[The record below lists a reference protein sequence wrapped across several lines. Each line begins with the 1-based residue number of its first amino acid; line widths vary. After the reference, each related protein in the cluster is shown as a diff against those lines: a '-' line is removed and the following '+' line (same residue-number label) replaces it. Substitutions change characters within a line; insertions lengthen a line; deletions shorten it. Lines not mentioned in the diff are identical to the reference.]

1 MTSPAPT
8 TPMTELTRVRA
19 GSGARLGVVLGPLV
33 LIAVVGLAIFGG
45 RPRSE
50 PGTPA
55 PIDAV
60 LGVSVDSVPS
70 AVVATVVAT
79 PMLPATVY
87 IPWPAIPRLE
97 SLAAARVGHVPFAV
111 PTIARGRS
119 ARRAPSAPYE
129 R

>member
-1 MTSPAPT
+1 MNGPAPT
-8 TPMTELTRVRA
+8 APMTELTRVRA
-19 GSGARLGVVLGPLV
+19 GSGARVGIVLGPLV
-33 LIAVVGLAIFGG
+33 LIGVVGLAIFGG
-45 RPRSE
+45 RSGVG

-60 LGVSVDSVPS
+60 RGVSAAAMPS
-70 AVVATVVAT
+70 AVASPVVAM
-79 PMLPATVY
+79 PRSPATVY

-97 SLAAARVGHVPFAV
+97 SMAAARVGHVPFAV

>member
-8 TPMTELTRVRA
+8 APMTELTRVRA
-19 GSGARLGVVLGPLV
+19 GSGARVGVVLGPLV
-33 LIAVVGLAIFGG
+33 LIAVVGLAIVGG
-45 RPRSE
+45 RPGSE
-50 PGTPA
+50 AGTPA

-60 LGVSVDSVPS
+60 SGVSVDSVPS

-79 PMLPATVY
+79 PMLPATAY

-119 ARRAPSAPYE
+119 SRRAPSAPYE

>member
-1 MTSPAPT
+1 MNGPAPT
-8 TPMTELTRVRA
+8 APMTELTRVRA
-19 GSGARLGVVLGPLV
+19 GSGARVGIVLGPLV

-45 RPRSE
+45 RPGSE

-60 LGVSVDSVPS
+60 RGVSAAAMPS
-70 AVVATVVAT
+70 AVASPVVAM
-79 PMLPATVY
+79 PRSPATVY

-97 SLAAARVGHVPFAV
+97 SMAAPRVGHVPFAV

>member
-8 TPMTELTRVRA
+8 APMTELTRVRA
-19 GSGARLGVVLGPLV
+19 GSGARVGVVLGPLV

-45 RPRSE
+45 RPGSE

-60 LGVSVDSVPS
+60 RGVSVDSVPS

-79 PMLPATVY
+79 PMLPATAY

-97 SLAAARVGHVPFAV
+97 SMHTAALGHLPFAV
-111 PTIARGRS
+111 PTVTWSRA
-119 ARRAPSAPYE
+119 ARRAPS
-129 R
+129 